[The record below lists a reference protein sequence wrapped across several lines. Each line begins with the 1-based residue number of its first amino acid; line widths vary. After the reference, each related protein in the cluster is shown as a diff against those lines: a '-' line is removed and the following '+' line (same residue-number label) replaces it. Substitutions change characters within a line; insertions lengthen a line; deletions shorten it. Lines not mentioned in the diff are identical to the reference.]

1 MSFYL
6 FLCRYSMLSQPQVN
20 IFWTQELSKMIYT
33 CDVNVQKQGHLNW
46 IQGFQFSVAKAT
58 LQSQMSVR
66 PSVCPSVCK
75 TPQQLEIIILHH
87 PLSFFIHPIS
97 FFIHPSFIS
106 RLLSFSACLNK
117 QCPSTQN
124 FAKSNPKFFKKQK
137 VLRKIFYTEKHPSQS
152 QKLNTGLKPHFFGD
166 IL

>member
-1 MSFYL
+1 M
-6 FLCRYSMLSQPQVN
+6 
-20 IFWTQELSKMIYT
+20 ELIGKY
-33 CDVNVQKQGHLNW
+33 CELNN
-46 IQGFQFSVAKAT
+46 FQSRKR
-58 LQSQMSVR
+58 LYNHKYPSVR
-66 PSVCPSVCK
+66 QFVIK
-75 TPQQLEIIILHH
+75 TPQQLEIIILHHSTFILHHTSFILHHPSFILHH

-137 VLRKIFYTEKHPSQS
+137 VLRKFFYTEKHPSQS